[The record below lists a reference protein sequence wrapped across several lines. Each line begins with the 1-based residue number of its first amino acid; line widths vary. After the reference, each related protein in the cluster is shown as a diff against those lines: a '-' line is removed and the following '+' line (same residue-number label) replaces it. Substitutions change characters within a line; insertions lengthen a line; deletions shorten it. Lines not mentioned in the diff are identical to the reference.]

1 MARSISFLLND
12 TETNM
17 EIQDH
22 WTLSHLLREELG
34 MTGTKEGCGV
44 GECGACTIL
53 VDDLAVNACIFL
65 AAEVDGKKVQTIEGL
80 LGKDGSL
87 HPLQKAFVDN
97 GGVQCGFCTP
107 GMIMSSKALLN
118 ENPAPEEDD
127 IKHALTGNI
136 CRCTGYIQIFDS
148 VKAAVGHQMKN
159 DKS

>member
-1 MARSISFLLND
+1 MVRSISFLLNG

-80 LGKDGSL
+80 LGEDGSL

-107 GMIMSSKALLN
+107 GMIMGAKALLDQIPKPS
-118 ENPAPEEDD
+118 EREIRYWLA
-127 IKHALTGNI
+127 GNL
-136 CRCTGYIQIFDS
+136 CRCTGYDKIVHAVQAAADRMDS
-148 VKAAVGHQMKN
+148 VEV
-159 DKS
+159 

>member
-1 MARSISFLLND
+1 MVRSISFLLNG

-80 LGKDGSL
+80 LGEDGSL

-107 GMIMSSKALLN
+107 GMIMSSKALLK
-118 ENPAPEEDD
+118 ENPAPEEAD

-148 VKAAVGHQMKN
+148 VKAAVQHQMKN
-159 DKS
+159 DQS